1 MNKCTTQQSFALLH
15 FMSSIP
21 EADTFE
27 ETLEIIANADKTT
40 WDDLES
46 DDDMPIAWEP
56 FQHYSSIEVA
66 QMIAEMADDL
76 NELFTAKE
84 V

>member
-1 MNKCTTQQSFALLH
+1 MNKFTAQQSFALLH

-21 EADTFE
+21 KADTFE
-27 ETLEIIANADKTT
+27 ETLELIANGDETT

-56 FQHYSSIEVA
+56 FEHYSSIEVA
-66 QMIAEMADDL
+66 QMIEEMADNL